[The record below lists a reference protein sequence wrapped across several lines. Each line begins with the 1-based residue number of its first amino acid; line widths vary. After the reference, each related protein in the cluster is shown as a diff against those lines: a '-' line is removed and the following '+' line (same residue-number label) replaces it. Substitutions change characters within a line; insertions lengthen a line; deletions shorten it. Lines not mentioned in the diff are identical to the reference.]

1 MIKLTAVSYNNQAS
15 LTPLSAVFGRDG
27 GTLGRSDENFF
38 VLPDPKNLISRVQA
52 SIKSDGARHTI
63 VNLSQASPILLNG
76 KEIEFEREYPFN
88 AGDEM
93 QIGLYILRAEPHL
106 VAVDGAAGAQ
116 QEWPEVS
123 FPPTMQ
129 EIRAVPKPPSTP
141 VPEEVTVGAAAMPVA
156 TPAVAPPAPTARA
169 IPNLAELH
177 QKKSEASAQR
187 SRQSA
192 AETSTPDEDKSHAGD
207 QSAPD
212 GSGAE
217 NDALMQAFLKGAGI
231 PNVSL
236 NAGMTPEFMEM
247 LGKLLATSIKGT
259 FQLLATRASIKR
271 EVKADVTMVVVRN
284 NNPLK
289 FLSDSETVLT
299 QMLRKKMPGFM
310 GPSEAL
316 QDAFA
321 DLHAHQSGMIA
332 GMNGAISEVLKRFN
346 PAALEERIKS
356 PTFFDSVVPLHR
368 KAKMWDQYDSLFEE
382 INKEAQ
388 KDYQKL
394 FGKAFLKAY
403 EKEIER
409 SRNEEHD
416 GQ

>member
-15 LTPLSAVFGRDG
+15 LTPLSAVFGREG

-52 SIKSDGARHTI
+52 SVKSDGSHHTI
-63 VNLSQASPILLNG
+63 TNLSQASPILLNG
-76 KEIEFEREYPFN
+76 KELEFDREYAFN

-106 VAVDGAAGAQ
+106 VAVDGNAAAGQ
-116 QEWPEVS
+116 QDWPEVN
-123 FPPTMQ
+123 FPPTLQ
-129 EIRAVPKPPSTP
+129 EVQSGPKAVPKPVSEPLR
-141 VPEEVTVGAAAMPVA
+141 EEM
-156 TPAVAPPAPTARA
+156 PAPAART

-177 QKKSEASAQR
+177 QKKSESSAER
-187 SRQSA
+187 KRQA
-192 AETSTPDEDKSHAGD
+192 VGAVEAQADKNADAGD
-207 QSAPD
+207 EASMSA
-212 GSGAE
+212 E
-217 NDALMQAFLKGAGI
+217 HEALMQAFLKGAGI
-231 PNVSL
+231 PGVSL
-236 NAGMTPEFMEM
+236 NAGLTPEFMEM
-247 LGKLLATSIKGT
+247 LGKLLSTSIKGT
-259 FQLLATRASIKR
+259 FDLLATRASIKR

-310 GPSEAL
+310 GPAEAM

-346 PAALEERIKS
+346 PKALEERIKS
-356 PTFFDSVVPLHR
+356 PTFIDAVVPLHR
-368 KAKMWDQYDSLFEE
+368 KAKMWDQYDAIFEE

-409 SRNEEHD
+409 SRGEEHD
-416 GQ
+416 GK

>member
-15 LTPLSAVFGRDG
+15 LTPLSAVFGREG

-52 SIKSDGARHTI
+52 SVKSDGSHHT
-63 VNLSQASPILLNG
+63 VTNLSQASPILLNG
-76 KEIEFEREYPFN
+76 KELEFDREYAFN

-106 VAVDGAAGAQ
+106 VAVDGNSATGQ
-116 QEWPEVS
+116 QDWPEVA
-123 FPPTMQ
+123 FPPTLQ
-129 EIRAVPKPPSTP
+129 EVQSGPKPVPKPVMAEAAQETDLM
-141 VPEEVTVGAAAMPVA
+141 EAAALV
-156 TPAVAPPAPTARA
+156 PAPAPRP

-187 SRQSA
+187 VRQADSA
-192 AETSTPDEDKSHAGD
+192 SDTHSEKKSEAPEDAAMS
-207 QSAPD
+207 
-212 GSGAE
+212 AE
-217 NDALMQAFLKGAGI
+217 NEVLMQAFLKGAGI

-236 NAGMTPEFMEM
+236 NAGLTPEFMEM
-247 LGKLLATSIKGT
+247 VGKLLATSIKGT
-259 FQLLATRASIKR
+259 FDLLATRASIKR

-310 GPSEAL
+310 GPSEAM

-346 PAALEERIKS
+346 PKSLEERIKS
-356 PTFFDSVVPLHR
+356 PTFIDAVVPLHR
-368 KAKMWDQYDSLFEE
+368 KAKMWDQYDAIFEE

-409 SRNEEHD
+409 SRSEEHD
-416 GQ
+416 GK

>member
-15 LTPLSAVFGRDG
+15 LSPLFAIFGRDG

-52 SIKSDGARHTI
+52 SIKSDGSHHT
-63 VNLSQASPILLNG
+63 VTNLSQASPILLNG
-76 KEIEFEREYPFN
+76 KEIEFDREYTFN

-106 VAVDGAAGAQ
+106 VAVDGASSGQ
-116 QEWPEVS
+116 QDWPEVS
-123 FPPTMQ
+123 FPPTLQ
-129 EIRAVPKPPSTP
+129 EIRSVPKAATTQPIS
-141 VPEEVTVGAAAMPVA
+141 EAAADLISAALVTPA
-156 TPAVAPPAPTARA
+156 PAPAPAVAPAPAAVRA
-169 IPNLAELH
+169 VPNLAELH
-177 QKKSEASAQR
+177 QKKSDASAQR
-187 SRQSA
+187 SKPVEAESGTDKKEDSGA
-192 AETSTPDEDKSHAGD
+192 AEGNEDY
-207 QSAPD
+207 
-212 GSGAE
+212 E
-217 NDALMQAFLKGAGI
+217 ALMAAFLKGAGI

-236 NAGMTPEFMEM
+236 NAGMTPEFMET
-247 LGKLLATSIKGT
+247 LGKLLAASIKGT
-259 FQLLATRASIKR
+259 FQLLATRSSIKR

-310 GPSEAL
+310 SPAEAM

-321 DLHAHQSGMIA
+321 DLHAHQSGMVA
-332 GMNGAISEVLKRFN
+332 GMNGAINEVLKRFN
-346 PAALEERIKS
+346 PKALEERIKS
-356 PTFFDSVVPLHR
+356 PTFIDSVVPLHR
-368 KAKMWDQYDSLFEE
+368 KAKMWDQYDSMFEE

>member
-15 LTPLSAVFGRDG
+15 LTPLSAVFGREG

-52 SIKSDGARHTI
+52 SVKSDGSHHTI
-63 VNLSQASPILLNG
+63 TNLSQASPILLNG
-76 KEIEFEREYPFN
+76 KELEFDREYAFN

-106 VAVDGAAGAQ
+106 VAVEGNSAAGQ
-116 QEWPEVS
+116 QDWPEVA
-123 FPPTMQ
+123 FPPTLQ
-129 EIRAVPKPPSTP
+129 EVRAIPKP
-141 VPEEVTVGAAAMPVA
+141 VVAEVVQEAVVEAAASAAPVA
-156 TPAVAPPAPTARA
+156 PAPRP

-187 SRQSA
+187 ARQTDNA
-192 AETSTPDEDKSHAGD
+192 AETQPEKKAEASEDGAM
-207 QSAPD
+207 SA
-212 GSGAE
+212 E
-217 NDALMQAFLKGAGI
+217 HEALMQAFLKGAGI

-236 NAGMTPEFMEM
+236 NAGLSPEFMEM

-259 FQLLATRASIKR
+259 FDLLATRASIKR

-310 GPSEAL
+310 GPSEAM

-346 PAALEERIKS
+346 PKALEERIKS
-356 PTFFDSVVPLHR
+356 PTIADSIVPLHR
-368 KAKMWDQYDSLFEE
+368 KAKMWDQYGNTFEE

-409 SRNEEHD
+409 SRSEEHD
-416 GQ
+416 GK

>member
-15 LTPLSAVFGRDG
+15 LTPLSAVFGREG

-52 SIKSDGARHTI
+52 SVKSDASHHTI
-63 VNLSQASPILLNG
+63 TNLSQASPILLNG
-76 KEIEFEREYPFN
+76 KELEFDREYAFN

-106 VAVDGAAGAQ
+106 VAVDGNSAGQ
-116 QEWPEVS
+116 QDWPEVA
-123 FPPTMQ
+123 FPPTLQ
-129 EIRAVPKPPSTP
+129 EVQSGPKPVPKP
-141 VPEEVTVGAAAMPVA
+141 VMAEVMQEAAPEPVA
-156 TPAVAPPAPTARA
+156 PAPRP

-187 SRQSA
+187 VRQADSA
-192 AETSTPDEDKSHAGD
+192 SDAQPEKKPEASEETVMSAEHE
-207 QSAPD
+207 
-212 GSGAE
+212 
-217 NDALMQAFLKGAGI
+217 ALMLAFLKGAGI

-236 NAGMTPEFMEM
+236 NAGLTPEFMEM

-259 FQLLATRASIKR
+259 FDLLATRASIKR

-310 GPSEAL
+310 GPSEAM

-346 PAALEERIKS
+346 PKALEERIKS
-356 PTFFDSVVPLHR
+356 PTLIDAVVPLHR
-368 KAKMWDQYDSLFEE
+368 KAKMWDQYGNMFEE

-409 SRNEEHD
+409 SRSEEHD
-416 GQ
+416 GK

>member
-123 FPPTMQ
+123 FPPTLQ
-129 EIRAVPKPPSTP
+129 EIRAVPKPPAVTAP
-141 VPEEVTVGAAAMPVA
+141 DEMTVGQTAIPVA
-156 TPAVAPPAPTARA
+156 TPAPAARA

-192 AETSTPDEDKSHAGD
+192 AENSTPDEDKGNPGEASTAD
-207 QSAPD
+207 E
-212 GSGAE
+212 SGAE

-368 KAKMWDQYDSLFEE
+368 KAKMWDQYDSMFEE

>member
-15 LTPLSAVFGRDG
+15 LTPLSAVFGREG

-52 SIKSDGARHTI
+52 SVKSDGSHHTI
-63 VNLSQASPILLNG
+63 TNLSQASPILLNG
-76 KEIEFEREYPFN
+76 KELEFDREYAFN

-93 QIGLYILRAEPHL
+93 QIGLYVLRAEPHL
-106 VAVDGAAGAQ
+106 VAVDGNTASGQ
-116 QEWPEVS
+116 QDWPDVS
-123 FPPTMQ
+123 FPPTLQ
-129 EIRAVPKPPSTP
+129 EVRPAPKPVAAEP
-141 VPEEVTVGAAAMPVA
+141 VHAEAEEAVAAA
-156 TPAVAPPAPTARA
+156 PAPAART

-187 SRQSA
+187 VRQAESVAESDKKADSEEVVLSA
-192 AETSTPDEDKSHAGD
+192 EHE
-207 QSAPD
+207 
-212 GSGAE
+212 
-217 NDALMQAFLKGAGI
+217 ALMQAFLKGAGI
-231 PNVSL
+231 SNVNL
-236 NAGMTPEFMEM
+236 NSGLTPEFMEM
-247 LGKLLATSIKGT
+247 LGKLLGTSIKGT
-259 FQLLATRASIKR
+259 FDLLATRASIKR

-310 GPSEAL
+310 GPVEAM
-316 QDAFA
+316 QDAYA

-346 PAALEERIKS
+346 PKVLEERIKS
-356 PTFFDSVVPLHR
+356 PTFIDSLVPLHR
-368 KAKMWDQYDSLFEE
+368 KAKMWDQYDSIFEE

-409 SRNEEHD
+409 SRSEEPD
-416 GQ
+416 GK

>member
-15 LTPLSAVFGRDG
+15 LTPLSVVFGREG

-52 SIKSDGARHTI
+52 SVKSDGGHHTI
-63 VNLSQASPILLNG
+63 TNLSQASPILLNG
-76 KEIEFEREYPFN
+76 KELEFDREYVFN

-106 VAVDGAAGAQ
+106 VAIDGNSGAGQ
-116 QEWPEVS
+116 QDWPEVS
-123 FPPTMQ
+123 FPPTLQ
-129 EIRAVPKPPSTP
+129 EVRAVPKPAEEPAREEAP
-141 VPEEVTVGAAAMPVA
+141 VAAAPA
-156 TPAVAPPAPTARA
+156 PAVRT

-177 QKKSEASAQR
+177 QKKSEASAER
-187 SRQSA
+187 KRQ
-192 AETSTPDEDKSHAGD
+192 
-207 QSAPD
+207 PD
-212 GSGAE
+212 GAAAADKKAE
-217 NDALMQAFLKGAGI
+217 ATDDVPMSAEHEVLMQAFLKGAGI
-231 PNVSL
+231 SGVSL
-236 NAGMTPEFMEM
+236 NAGLTPEFMEM
-247 LGKLLATSIKGT
+247 LGKLLSTSIKGT
-259 FQLLATRASIKR
+259 FDLLATRASIKR

-310 GPSEAL
+310 GPSEAM

-346 PAALEERIKS
+346 PKALEERIKS
-356 PTFFDSVVPLHR
+356 PTFIDSVIPLHR
-368 KAKMWDQYDSLFEE
+368 KAKMWDQYDAIFDE

-409 SRNEEHD
+409 SRSEEHD
-416 GQ
+416 GK

>member
-15 LTPLSAVFGRDG
+15 LTPLSAVFGREG

-52 SIKSDGARHTI
+52 SVKSDGSHHTI
-63 VNLSQASPILLNG
+63 TNLSQASPILLNG
-76 KEIEFEREYPFN
+76 KELEFDREYAFN

-106 VAVDGAAGAQ
+106 VAIDGNSAAGH

-123 FPPTMQ
+123 FPPTLQ
-129 EIRAVPKPPSTP
+129 EVRAVPKPALDP
-141 VPEEVTVGAAAMPVA
+141 VKESVDEEVPATVVA
-156 TPAVAPPAPTARA
+156 AVAPAPAVRT

-177 QKKSEASAQR
+177 QKKSEASAER
-187 SRQSA
+187 KRQTDGA
-192 AETSTPDEDKSHAGD
+192 AESDKKPE
-207 QSAPD
+207 SAEEA
-212 GSGAE
+212 SLSAE
-217 NDALMQAFLKGAGI
+217 HEALMQAFLKGAGLSG
-231 PNVSL
+231 VSL
-236 NAGMTPEFMEM
+236 NAGLTPEFMEM
-247 LGKLLATSIKGT
+247 LGKLLSTSIKGT
-259 FQLLATRASIKR
+259 FDLLATRASIKR

-310 GPSEAL
+310 GPSEAM

-346 PAALEERIKS
+346 PKALEERIKS
-356 PTFFDSVVPLHR
+356 PTFIDAIVPLHR
-368 KAKMWDQYDSLFEE
+368 KAKMWDQYDAIFEE

-409 SRNEEHD
+409 SRSEEQD
-416 GQ
+416 GK

>member
-1 MIKLTAVSYNNQAS
+1 MIKITAVSYNNQAS

-52 SIKSDGARHTI
+52 SVKSDGARHTI
-63 VNLSQASPILLNG
+63 TNLSQASPILLNG
-76 KEIEFEREYPFN
+76 KEIEFDREYSFN

-106 VAVDGAAGAQ
+106 VAVDGTSASQ

-123 FPPTMQ
+123 FPPTLQ
-129 EIRAVPKPPSTP
+129 EIRSVPKPSSMQPFGET
-141 VPEEVTVGAAAMPVA
+141 TI
-156 TPAVAPPAPTARA
+156 APTPGTTTMPSPRA
-169 IPNLAELH
+169 MPNLAELH
-177 QKKSEASAQR
+177 QKKTEATSQRARQNAQEAG
-187 SRQSA
+187 A
-192 AETSTPDEDKSHAGD
+192 AEAEHAGEGEQLPGD
-207 QSAPD
+207 ESVHYED
-212 GSGAE
+212 
-217 NDALMQAFLKGAGI
+217 DVLMQAFLKGAGI
-231 PNVSL
+231 PNVNL

-310 GPSEAL
+310 GPAEAL
-316 QDAFA
+316 EDAFA

-346 PAALEERIKS
+346 PTALEERIKS
-356 PTFFDSVVPLHR
+356 PTIFDSVVPLHR
-368 KAKMWDQYDSLFEE
+368 KAKMWDQYDSMFEE

-394 FGKAFLKAY
+394 FGRAFLKAY

-409 SRNEEHD
+409 SRDEEHD
-416 GQ
+416 GK

>member
-1 MIKLTAVSYNNQAS
+1 MIKLMAVSYNNQAS
-15 LTPLSAVFGRDG
+15 LTPLSAVFGREG

-52 SIKSDGARHTI
+52 SVKSDGSHHTI
-63 VNLSQASPILLNG
+63 TNLSQASPILLNG
-76 KEIEFEREYPFN
+76 KELEFDREYAFN

-106 VAVDGAAGAQ
+106 VAVDGNAAAGQ
-116 QEWPEVS
+116 DWPEVS
-123 FPPTMQ
+123 FPPTLQ
-129 EIRAVPKPPSTP
+129 EMRSVPKP
-141 VPEEVTVGAAAMPVA
+141 VVAEPEPEPEAEPEPVA
-156 TPAVAPPAPTARA
+156 PAPRA

-187 SRQSA
+187 VRQAESA
-192 AETSTPDEDKSHAGD
+192 AEDKKAEAPEDME
-207 QSAPD
+207 QSA
-212 GSGAE
+212 E
-217 NDALMQAFLKGAGI
+217 QEALMQAFLKGAGI
-231 PNVSL
+231 PSVSL
-236 NAGMTPEFMEM
+236 NSGLTPEFMEM
-247 LGKLLATSIKGT
+247 LGKVLATSIKGT
-259 FQLLATRASIKR
+259 FDLLATRASIKR

-289 FLSDSETVLT
+289 FLSDSETVLI

-310 GPSEAL
+310 GPSEAM

-346 PAALEERIKS
+346 PKVLEERIKS
-356 PTFFDSVVPLHR
+356 PTFIDSVVPLHR
-368 KAKMWDQYDSLFEE
+368 KAKMWDQYDSMFDE

-409 SRNEEHD
+409 SRSEERD
-416 GQ
+416 GK

>member
-1 MIKLTAVSYNNQAS
+1 MIKITAVSYNNQAS

-52 SIKSDGARHTI
+52 SVKSDGARHTI
-63 VNLSQASPILLNG
+63 TNLSQASPILLNG
-76 KEIEFEREYPFN
+76 KEIEFDREYSFN

-106 VAVDGAAGAQ
+106 VAVDGTTASQ

-123 FPPTMQ
+123 FPPTLQ
-129 EIRAVPKPPSTP
+129 EIRSVPKLPALQPFGETTIAPPP
-141 VPEEVTVGAAAMPVA
+141 AASAMP
-156 TPAVAPPAPTARA
+156 APRA
-169 IPNLAELH
+169 MPNLAELH
-177 QKKSEASAQR
+177 QKKTEASSQRARQNAQEAG
-187 SRQSA
+187 A
-192 AETSTPDEDKSHAGD
+192 AEAAHAGEGEHLPGD
-207 QSAPD
+207 EEAHYED
-212 GSGAE
+212 
-217 NDALMQAFLKGAGI
+217 DVLMQAFLKGAGI
-231 PNVSL
+231 PNVNL
-236 NAGMTPEFMEM
+236 NSGMTPEFMEM

-310 GPSEAL
+310 GPAEAL
-316 QDAFA
+316 EDAFA

-346 PAALEERIKS
+346 PTALEERIKS
-356 PTFFDSVVPLHR
+356 PTIFDSVVPLHR
-368 KAKMWDQYDSLFEE
+368 KAKMWDQYDSMFEE

-409 SRNEEHD
+409 SRDEEHD
-416 GQ
+416 GK

>member
-15 LTPLSAVFGRDG
+15 LTPLSAVFGREG

-52 SIKSDGARHTI
+52 SVKSEGSHHTI
-63 VNLSQASPILLNG
+63 TNLSQASPILLNG
-76 KEIEFEREYPFN
+76 KELEFDREYAFS

-106 VAVDGAAGAQ
+106 VAVDGNSSAGPQ
-116 QEWPEVS
+116 DWPDVS
-123 FPPTMQ
+123 FPPTLQ
-129 EIRAVPKPPSTP
+129 EGTGPKPVPKAVVEP
-141 VPEEVTVGAAAMPVA
+141 VREEAPVA
-156 TPAVAPPAPTARA
+156 AQAART

-177 QKKSEASAQR
+177 QKKSEASAER
-187 SRQSA
+187 KRQTESA
-192 AETSTPDEDKSHAGD
+192 AEAQADKKPDASEDAPLSTEH
-207 QSAPD
+207 
-212 GSGAE
+212 E
-217 NDALMQAFLKGAGI
+217 ALMQAFLKGAGI
-231 PNVSL
+231 PGVSL
-236 NAGMTPEFMEM
+236 NAGLTPEFMEM
-247 LGKLLATSIKGT
+247 LGKLLSTSIKGT
-259 FQLLATRASIKR
+259 FDLLATRASIKR

-310 GPSEAL
+310 GPTEAM

-346 PAALEERIKS
+346 PKALEERIKS
-356 PTFFDSVVPLHR
+356 PTFVDSIVPLHR
-368 KAKMWDQYDSLFEE
+368 KAKMWEQYGAMFEE

-409 SRNEEHD
+409 SRSEEHD
-416 GQ
+416 GK

>member
-15 LTPLSAVFGRDG
+15 LTPLSAVFGREG

-52 SIKSDGARHTI
+52 SVKSDGSHHTI
-63 VNLSQASPILLNG
+63 TNLSQASPILLNG
-76 KEIEFEREYPFN
+76 KELEFDREYAFS

-106 VAVDGAAGAQ
+106 VAVDGNTTAGPQ
-116 QEWPEVS
+116 DWPDVS
-123 FPPTMQ
+123 FPPTLQ
-129 EIRAVPKPPSTP
+129 EVRPVPKPVP
-141 VPEEVTVGAAAMPVA
+141 VEAETEETAEVEAAA
-156 TPAVAPPAPTARA
+156 PAPSAPRP

-177 QKKSEASAQR
+177 QKKSEAQR
-187 SRQSA
+187 VRQVDTA
-192 AETSTPDEDKSHAGD
+192 AE
-207 QSAPD
+207 APAD
-212 GSGAE
+212 SKDGAE
-217 NDALMQAFLKGAGI
+217 DAALSAEHEALMQAFLRGAGI
-231 PNVSL
+231 PNVNL
-236 NAGMTPEFMEM
+236 NAGLTPEFMEM
-247 LGKLLATSIKGT
+247 LGKLLSSSIKGT
-259 FQLLATRASIKR
+259 FELLATRASIKR

-289 FLSDSETVLT
+289 FLSDSETVLI

-310 GPSEAL
+310 GPTEAM

-346 PAALEERIKS
+346 PKALEERIKS
-356 PTFFDSVVPLHR
+356 PTFIDSVVPLHR
-368 KAKMWDQYDSLFEE
+368 KAKMWDQYDSIFEE

-409 SRNEEHD
+409 SRSEEHD
-416 GQ
+416 GK

>member
-15 LTPLSAVFGRDG
+15 LTPLSAVFGREG

-52 SIKSDGARHTI
+52 SVKSDGSHHTI
-63 VNLSQASPILLNG
+63 TNLSQASPILLNG
-76 KEIEFEREYPFN
+76 KELEFDREYAFN

-106 VAVDGAAGAQ
+106 VAVDGNSGAGQ
-116 QEWPEVS
+116 QDWPEVS
-123 FPPTMQ
+123 FPPTLQ
-129 EIRAVPKPPSTP
+129 EVQTGPKAVPKQIVEPTR
-141 VPEEVTVGAAAMPVA
+141 EDM
-156 TPAVAPPAPTARA
+156 PAPTMAAART

-177 QKKSEASAQR
+177 QKKSE
-187 SRQSA
+187 
-192 AETSTPDEDKSHAGD
+192 
-207 QSAPD
+207 
-212 GSGAE
+212 SGAE
-217 NDALMQAFLKGAGI
+217 RKRQTENATEAHADKKADAGDDAPMSAEHEALMQAFLKGAGI
-231 PNVSL
+231 PGVSL
-236 NAGMTPEFMEM
+236 NAGLTPEFMEM
-247 LGKLLATSIKGT
+247 LGKLLSTSIKGT
-259 FQLLATRASIKR
+259 FDLLATRASIKR

-289 FLSDSETVLT
+289 FLSDSETVMT

-310 GPSEAL
+310 GPSEAM

-346 PAALEERIKS
+346 PKALEERIKS
-356 PTFFDSVVPLHR
+356 PTFIDAVVPLHR
-368 KAKMWDQYDSLFEE
+368 KAKMWDQYDAIFDE

-409 SRNEEHD
+409 SRSEEHD
-416 GQ
+416 GK

>member
-15 LTPLSAVFGRDG
+15 LTPLSAVFGREA

-52 SIKSDGARHTI
+52 SVKSDGSHHTI
-63 VNLSQASPILLNG
+63 TNLSQASPILLNG
-76 KEIEFEREYPFN
+76 KELEFDREYAFN

-106 VAVDGAAGAQ
+106 VAVDGNSAAGQ
-116 QEWPEVS
+116 QDWPEVS
-123 FPPTMQ
+123 FPATLQ
-129 EIRAVPKPPSTP
+129 EVQAGPKAVPKPVSEP
-141 VPEEVTVGAAAMPVA
+141 VREEM
-156 TPAVAPPAPTARA
+156 PAPAARA
-169 IPNLAELH
+169 VPNLAELH
-177 QKKSEASAQR
+177 QKKSEASAER
-187 SRQSA
+187 KRQAVGAVEGQADKKSDAGEDPPMSA
-192 AETSTPDEDKSHAGD
+192 EHE
-207 QSAPD
+207 
-212 GSGAE
+212 
-217 NDALMQAFLKGAGI
+217 ALMQAFLKGAGI
-231 PNVSL
+231 PGVSL
-236 NAGMTPEFMEM
+236 NAGLTPEFMEM
-247 LGKLLATSIKGT
+247 LGKLLSTSVKGT
-259 FQLLATRASIKR
+259 FDLLATRASIKR

-310 GPSEAL
+310 GPSEAM

-346 PAALEERIKS
+346 PKALEERIKS
-356 PTFFDSVVPLHR
+356 PTFIDAVVPLHR
-368 KAKMWDQYDSLFEE
+368 KAKMWDQYDAIFEE

-409 SRNEEHD
+409 SRGEEHD
-416 GQ
+416 GK